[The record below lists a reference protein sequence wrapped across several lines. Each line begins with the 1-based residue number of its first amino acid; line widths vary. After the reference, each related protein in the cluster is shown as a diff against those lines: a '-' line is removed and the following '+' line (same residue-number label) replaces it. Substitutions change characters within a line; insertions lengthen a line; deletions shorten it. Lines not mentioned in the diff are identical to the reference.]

1 MMRRKVLELIEIVLG
16 NLCIAFALS
25 TLVFENDIICGGVS
39 GIGLVAE
46 HYFGLSVSAVVAVLN
61 VALFLLGLACLGKAF
76 AMTTLIST
84 FLFPVLLD
92 VFEKTPKLH
101 SYLRDPLMAM
111 VLAGC
116 LIGGGIG
123 LVLKANASTGGVDIL
138 ALFINKKFNIPVHIV
153 LNAIDITVLIFQ
165 ISFSD
170 STHIIYGIVMTFIT
184 STMLNKTLSA
194 GQSLIQLTVISDS
207 YDEIRKVIL
216 HDMDA
221 GVTMLMSEKGYTEKN
236 SKLVTSIIPYRKL
249 PDIKKRVLEIDPL
262 AFVIVSR
269 VDEVGGKGF
278 TISRV

>member
-1 MMRRKVLELIEIVLG
+1 M
-16 NLCIAFALS
+16 
-25 TLVFENDIICGGVS
+25 
-39 GIGLVAE
+39 
-46 HYFGLSVSAVVAVLN
+46 
-61 VALFLLGLACLGKAF
+61 
-76 AMTTLIST
+76 
-84 FLFPVLLD
+84 
-92 VFEKTPKLH
+92 
-101 SYLRDPLMAM
+101 
-111 VLAGC
+111 
-116 LIGGGIG
+116 
-123 LVLKANASTGGVDIL
+123 LKANASTGGVDIL